1 MNVSLML
8 LILVAYI
15 QDWGLLYTLRNQ
27 CLDQLRHLV
36 FQGFCSDFSWY
47 YYPLP
52 TGNVSGIKG
61 QRLGLISSVSI
72 SVQKQTPITTTMV
85 VSKY

>member
-27 CLDQLRHLV
+27 CLDQLRHLAFPGQV
-36 FQGFCSDFSWY
+36 F
-47 YYPLP
+47 
-52 TGNVSGIKG
+52 V
-61 QRLGLISSVSI
+61 LISVGITIPSPLEMCLASKGSVSI
-72 SVQKQTPITTTMV
+72 SVQKQTPIKTIMV